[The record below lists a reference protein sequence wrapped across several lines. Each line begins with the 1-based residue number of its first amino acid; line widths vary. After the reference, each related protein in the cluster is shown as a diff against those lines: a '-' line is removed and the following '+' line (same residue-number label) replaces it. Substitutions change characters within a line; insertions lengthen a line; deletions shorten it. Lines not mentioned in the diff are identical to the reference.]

1 MWKRNNQIFMAFV
14 TTYYFSNI
22 LWQKWNKLIQLNSLE
37 PSRKIELLDD
47 ASKRNCPMHRIP
59 IVCNHLIFLL
69 SPGRGI
75 VLKKNII
82 IKYNN

>member
-1 MWKRNNQIFMAFV
+1 MAFM

-22 LWQKWNKLIQLNSLE
+22 SWQKRNKLIQLNSLE
-37 PSRKIELLDD
+37 SSRKIELFDD
-47 ASKRNCPMHRIP
+47 GSKRNCPMHRIP
-59 IVCNHLIFLL
+59 IVRNHLISLL
-69 SPGRGI
+69 FPGRGI